1 MVQARGHNR
10 PMDVDPDEVTRR
22 LAEARAGEPTAWF
35 EDLYRAAG
43 AGTAVV
49 PWDRPA
55 ANPLL
60 VEWVEREGPP
70 TSARTIVVGAGYG
83 RDAEYLASHGYP
95 TTAFDVSPSAVEQT
109 RARYPDSLVTYAVA
123 DLLDLPERWHDAY
136 DLVVES
142 MNVQALPEPPRG
154 DAIRAVASLV
164 APGGALVVIAFG
176 ADGTAAER
184 DAFHGPPW
192 PLVRSE
198 IDSFAIGGIELV
210 SLERLYPD
218 DDLRWRATFRR
229 R

>member
-1 MVQARGHNR
+1 
-10 PMDVDPDEVTRR
+10 MDVDPDEAARR
-22 LAEARAGEPTAWF
+22 LAAARAAEPTAWF

-70 TSARTIVVGAGYG
+70 TSARAIVVGAGYG
-83 RDAEYLASHGYP
+83 RDAEYLGALGHP

-109 RARYPDSLVTYAVA
+109 RARYPYSVVTYAVA
-123 DLLDLPERWHDAY
+123 DLLDLPERWRGAY

-142 MNVQALPEPPRG
+142 MNVQALPEPPRSE
-154 DAIRAVASLV
+154 AIRAAAGLV
-164 APGGALVVIAFG
+164 APGGTLLVIAFG
-176 ADGTAAER
+176 ADGTVDQRVASS
-184 DAFHGPPW
+184 GPPW

-198 IDSFAIGGIELV
+198 IDAFAVNGIYLDA
-210 SLERLYPD
+210 LERLYPD
-218 DDLRWRATFRR
+218 DELRWRATFRR
-229 R
+229 P